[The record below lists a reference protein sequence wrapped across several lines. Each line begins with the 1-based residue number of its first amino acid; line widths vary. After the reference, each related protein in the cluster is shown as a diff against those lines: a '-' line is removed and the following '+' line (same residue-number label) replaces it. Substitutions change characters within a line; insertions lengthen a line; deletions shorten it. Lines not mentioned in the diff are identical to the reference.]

1 MQPEDSVMPPR
12 GEMPTRMM
20 LSRRALAS
28 RVAAGAA
35 AIGLAG
41 HAGAEAVPPV
51 PDPELRDAALRG
63 LALADQRGD
72 PVGAAAARAAAARL
86 AGTDPEGALLYRLYR
101 ALDSRPSSW
110 WREDAPAAA
119 AADLALLHGAI
130 RDSRPVA
137 FGYTD
142 LSDNESARTVLPLVL
157 VHPPQGVKLLA
168 WCRAAEGYRQFFV
181 RAMRDV
187 TVQAG
192 GFADDRLAL
201 LQGLAEKEGA

>member
-1 MQPEDSVMPPR
+1 MQPEDSAMSPR
-12 GEMPTRMM
+12 DETPQRMM
-20 LSRRALAS
+20 LSRRALAA
-28 RVAAGAA
+28 RLAAGAA
-35 AIGLAG
+35 AIGIAG
-41 HAGAEAVPPV
+41 RAGAAAPG

-72 PVGAAAARAAAARL
+72 AVGAEAARAAVARL

-119 AADLALLHGAI
+119 AADLAILHGAI